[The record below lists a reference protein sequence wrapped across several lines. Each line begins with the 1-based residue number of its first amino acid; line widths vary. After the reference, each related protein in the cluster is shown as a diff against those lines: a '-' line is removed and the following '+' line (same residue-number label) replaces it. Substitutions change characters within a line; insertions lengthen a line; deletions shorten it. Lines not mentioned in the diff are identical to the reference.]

1 MSESQ
6 EERDQLRAEIEAA
19 MEHVMEAM
27 GTGTLLI
34 PDEVQRGMQE
44 TANPTLDVEGL
55 RALRDDLQ
63 NLLARL

>member
-1 MSESQ
+1 M
-6 EERDQLRAEIEAA
+6 EEEDELRAEIDEV
-19 MEHVMEAM
+19 MEQVMEAM

-34 PDEVQRGMQE
+34 PDEVQRGMLE

-63 NLLARL
+63 RLLR

>member
-1 MSESQ
+1 MSES
-6 EERDQLRAEIEAA
+6 EETDQLRNEIDVA
-19 MEHVMEAM
+19 MEQVMEAM

-44 TANPTLDVEGL
+44 TANPTLDLDGL

-63 NLLARL
+63 SLLTRL

>member
-1 MSESQ
+1 M
-6 EERDQLRAEIEAA
+6 EEEDKLRAEIDEA
-19 MEHVMEAM
+19 MEQVMEAM

-44 TANPTLDVEGL
+44 TANPTLDIAGL

-63 NLLARL
+63 QLLR

>member
-1 MSESQ
+1 MSES
-6 EERDQLRAEIEAA
+6 EETDKLRGDIDVA
-19 MEHVMEAM
+19 MEQVMEAM

-44 TANPTLDVEGL
+44 VANPTLDLEGL

-63 NLLARL
+63 SLLTRL

>member
-1 MSESQ
+1 M
-6 EERDQLRAEIEAA
+6 EEADKLRAEIDEV
-19 MEHVMEAM
+19 MVQVMEAM

-44 TANPTLDVEGL
+44 TASPTLDVDGL

-63 NLLARL
+63 RLLR